1 MKEFKKPSVP
11 KDSVVKKIIDFYS
24 KDLTSK
30 EVERVFLQE
39 TQNRYK
45 YYVRHMDKPQEQK
58 SKIKGVFAFTKNL
71 TVTFLS
77 KLSPVIRII
86 FSLNI
91 LVFVFSIIQQ
101 NWNYAFFSFV
111 ISNLLLVFEVAEK
124 LTARDEL
131 EVARDLQISLI
142 PKHPPD
148 DENFEIAYFYE
159 TAREV
164 GGDFIDFINN
174 DKDSYYISIGDISGK
189 GMSAALYMLQVRLLI
204 RHLSDFSDN
213 PKAILAS
220 VNKNIFRHIK
230 KGLYFS
236 SILAEIKGK
245 ELKICRAGH
254 TPLIYYNAA
263 QRICS
268 EVKQNGMAIGLNNS
282 ELFENSLEEFNVIA
296 AKDDIMLFYSDGLT
310 EAMNERNSEF
320 GIDKVKELLISNSHK
335 SAEEI
340 KNEILTAIYKFRG
353 YAEVHDDL
361 TMIILKT
368 K

>member
-1 MKEFKKPSVP
+1 MKELKKPPLP

-45 YYVRHMDKPQEQK
+45 YYVRNMDKPEAQK

-71 TVTFLS
+71 IISFLS
-77 KLSPVIRII
+77 KLSPVVRII

-111 ISNLLLVFEVAEK
+111 ITNLLLIFEVAEK

-148 DENFEIAYFYE
+148 DNNFEIAYYYE
-159 TAREV
+159 TAKEV
-164 GGDFIDFINN
+164 GGDFIDFIDN
-174 DKDSYYISIGDISGK
+174 DNGSYYISIGDISGK

-213 PKAILAS
+213 PKDILAS

-236 SILAEIKGK
+236 SILAEIKGT
-245 ELKICRAGH
+245 ELNICRAGH
-254 TPLIYYNAA
+254 TPLLYYSSS
-263 QRICS
+263 QRICT
-268 EVKQNGMAIGLNNS
+268 EIKQNGMAIGLNNS
-282 ELFENSLEEFNVIA
+282 ELFENSLEEFNIKTTEGDV
-296 AKDDIMLFYSDGLT
+296 MLFYSDGLT
-310 EAMNERNSEF
+310 EAMNDRKTEF
-320 GIDKVKELLISNSHK
+320 GIDKVKELLLTNSHK

-340 KNEILTAIYKFRG
+340 KNEILSAIYKFRG

-361 TMIILKT
+361 TMIILKA

>member
-1 MKEFKKPSVP
+1 MKENKKPP
-11 KDSVVKKIIDFYS
+11 LQKDSVVKKIIDFYS

-45 YYVRHMDKPQEQK
+45 YYVRNMDKPSAQK
-58 SKIKGVFAFTKNL
+58 GKIREVYAFTRNL
-71 TVTFLS
+71 VVSFLS

-101 NWNYAFFSFV
+101 NWNYAFFSFAV
-111 ISNLLLVFEVAEK
+111 ANLLLIFEVAEK

-142 PKHPPD
+142 PKNPPD

-164 GGDFIDFINN
+164 GGDFIDFIN
-174 DKDSYYISIGDISGK
+174 KDNGSYYISIGDISGK

-213 PKAILAS
+213 PKSVLAS
-220 VNKNIFRHIK
+220 VNKNIFRHLK

-236 SILAEIKGK
+236 AILAEIKCK
-245 ELKICRAGH
+245 EMKICRAGH
-254 TPLIYYNAA
+254 TPLLYYSSS
-263 QRICS
+263 QRTCS
-268 EVKQNGMAIGLNNS
+268 EIKQNGMAIGLNNS
-282 ELFENSLEEFNVIA
+282 GLFENSLEEFYINT
-296 AKDDIMLFYSDGLT
+296 AKDDVLLFYSDGLT
-310 EAMNERNSEF
+310 EAMNDRNSEF
-320 GIDKVKELLISNSHK
+320 GIDKVKELLLTNSQE

-340 KNEILTAIYKFRG
+340 KNEILSAIYKFRG

-361 TMIILKT
+361 TMIILKA